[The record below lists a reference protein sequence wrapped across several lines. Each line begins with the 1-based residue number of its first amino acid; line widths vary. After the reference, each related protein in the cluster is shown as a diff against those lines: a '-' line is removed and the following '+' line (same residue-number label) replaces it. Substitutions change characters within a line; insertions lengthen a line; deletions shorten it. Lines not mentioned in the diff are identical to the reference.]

1 MFHKPGEATA
11 MKITTIG
18 MDLAKN
24 VIQVHGVDEQGKVV
38 LRKRLRRNQVAALCA
53 CQER

>member
-1 MFHKPGEATA
+1 

-24 VIQVHGVDEQGKVV
+24 VIQVHGVDEQGKAV
-38 LRKRLRRNQVAALCA
+38 LKKRLRRGQVVTFFANLPA
-53 CQER
+53 CRVGIFRR